1 MFNEVDIAFMSQAL
15 RLAERGRYTARPNP
29 MVGAV
34 LVKNG
39 DIIGEGYHVACGQA
53 HAEVMAL
60 QQAKADPRGAVCY
73 VTLEPC
79 AHQGRTPPC
88 VNALIE
94 AGIARVVVARVDPN
108 PLVAGKGI
116 EALRA
121 QGIQVDVGLLA
132 DETTTLNAGYMSR
145 HTRHRPLV
153 LAKMAMSLDGRT
165 AMASGESQ
173 WITSSESRER
183 VQALRAESGAILT
196 SINTVLADNPRL
208 TVRSDA
214 IFRACPQGATFN
226 QPKRILLDRQG
237 RAPKTAA
244 IFSEEA
250 PTWHITGDQDLAA
263 ILRELAASEVNQV
276 LVEAGPQLVGA
287 FLSAG
292 LIDELRLFYAP
303 KLLGH
308 EGRPMMV
315 LPQIKTL
322 DQHVP
327 LSVKS
332 IEQIGPDIYIRAS
345 VHHGSQ

>member
-1 MFNEVDIAFMSQAL
+1 MFNEVDTAFMSQAL
-15 RLAERGRYTARPNP
+15 ALAARGRYTARPNP

-34 LVKNG
+34 LVKEG
-39 DIIGEGYHVACGQA
+39 HLIGEGYHAACGQA

-60 QQAKADPRGAVCY
+60 QQATADPRGAVCY

-94 AGIARVVVARVDPN
+94 AGIARVVVAMVDPN

-116 EALRA
+116 EVLRA
-121 QGIQVDVGLLA
+121 QGIQVEIGLLA
-132 DETTTLNAGYMSR
+132 EEAAALNAGYVMR

-153 LAKMAMSLDGRT
+153 LAKIAMSLDGRT

-173 WITSSESRER
+173 WITSSASRER
-183 VQALRAESGAILT
+183 VQQLRAESGAILT

-208 TVRSDA
+208 TVRSEA
-214 IFRACPQGATFN
+214 IFAACPQDTKFN
-226 QPKRILLDRQG
+226 QPKRVLLDRQN
-237 RAPKTAA
+237 RAPEIAA

-250 PTWHITGDQDLAA
+250 PTWHVTGNLDLAV
-263 ILRELAASEVNQV
+263 ILNELAASEVNQV
-276 LVEAGPQLVGA
+276 LIEAGSQLVGA
-287 FLSAG
+287 FLAAG
-292 LIDELRLFYAP
+292 LVDDLLLFYAP

-308 EGRPMMV
+308 EGQPMAM

-327 LSVKS
+327 LNVKS
-332 IEQIGPDIYIRAS
+332 IEQVGTDIYVRAS
-345 VHHGSQ
+345 VHYGSK